1 MWPTSPTRAA
11 GDPAAVRGGVVAS
24 EILLTVTGS
33 PFCAALVLEILLL
46 VFKNTHEVQSII

>member
-1 MWPTSPTRAA
+1 MWPTSPTSAA